1 MKIRFEKESNKDNI
15 LRDYQNCRLDNTFLA
30 GNEYGISNTYS
41 IFDDNNHIGYITVS
55 PREDDIFIE
64 LIELFSEYRRFGY
77 GSKVV
82 NEMFDFFGVSKI
94 SGESLSSAIP
104 FWYNLGA
111 KFFISDDE
119 LKYCYNNCETAFF
132 ELG

>member
-15 LRDYQNCRLDNTFLA
+15 LRDYKSCKLDNAFWA

-41 IFDDNNHIGYITVS
+41 IFADDTHIGYITVS
-55 PREDDIFIE
+55 PREDEIFIE
-64 LIELFSEYRRFGY
+64 LIELFSEYRRLGY
-77 GSKVV
+77 GSEVV
-82 NEMFDFFGVSKI
+82 KEIFNFFVVSHI

-111 KFFISDDE
+111 KFYISDDE
-119 LKYCYNNCETAFF
+119 LKYCYNNCGTAFF